1 MGGFLGWDLGGGSGK
16 EMGAEEEDDEVFGG
30 GSEERNLADL
40 GFESCGLSSCS
51 WSCSSSE
58 EA

>member
-1 MGGFLGWDLGGGSGK
+1 MDD
-16 EMGAEEEDDEVFGG
+16 EEEDDEDFGG
-30 GSEERNLADL
+30 GSEERNPADL

-51 WSCSSSE
+51 SSE

>member
-40 GFESCGLSSCS
+40 GFESCGISSCS
-51 WSCSSSE
+51 
-58 EA
+58 